1 MVTDDLRREFDQF
14 WHAHHDTPLAGRDVI
29 LSSICPQVYGLFIV
43 RAGLTCTAVKDGGE
57 WMLEAGALV
66 LADSITSHD
75 RASIHEA
82 MEQQTLSVAKAGLV
96 CQLNTRTTVFAVT
109 NPKGRRFDII
119 LVLLDT
125 VHKERSSDMRNAA
138 RTTIRLLESLTR
150 ISQDAVVAVYI
161 TETSKSA
168 DSMLG
173 YESVLHKS
181 FSADPTT
188 EYYQHEHVIL
198 THLVLTELATTPPPS
213 TSPRNPST
221 TAPVSQ
227 QPTHISSQVGGQH
240 GHQPRGMHGL
250 MCRLWGY
257 SINRLGRLEQR
268 KPRDGAKLWRPTEAA
283 KYLDS
288 NSSVYLMVIRFNA
301 TQEDRMT
308 SYPNGFR
315 ECWGDYREEED
326 LEVASQQLYKH
337 QKSLP
342 KLPVPSL
349 ADTCALYLQTVR
361 PLTTDAE
368 FVATKAAVHAFLKG
382 PLGPVLQK
390 RLEARAASRPNSS
403 YLAEWWN
410 TLGYLHVRDPVVFN
424 VSYFFHFSDSVH
436 LAQRSQVGRAAS
448 LLVASMAFRNQV
460 ASGTRPPET
469 LGKGQTPLCST
480 AYKYMF
486 NACRI
491 PRRDADSYR
500 IYDPS
505 THHHV
510 VVMRHNKFFKVHQGP
525 TPLSFLEWTSIL
537 THILDVAGS
546 IESSVGV
553 LSSENRDV
561 WADARTQLLADGNAA
576 TLRDIESAVLLL
588 CLDDDAPTSRTDVSR
603 ALWHG
608 NGRNRFYDKC
618 IQLVVFGNGK
628 AGLLAEHSMLD
639 GMAMSVYADFILTG
653 LHKQTIDLGD
663 TTLTHAALVAR
674 LPAVTPLKVHM
685 SAATLQ
691 AIASA
696 ERTFDATVAGHD
708 VHVESFFG
716 YGNHAIK
723 SFQCSPDAFVQM
735 AIQLAAGLCRDAC
748 NAHVKYMK
756 IAAQSKGVDRHLLGL
771 RLCLQPGES
780 AAL

>member
-1 MVTDDLRREFDQF
+1 
-14 WHAHHDTPLAGRDVI
+14 
-29 LSSICPQVYGLFIV
+29 
-43 RAGLTCTAVKDGGE
+43 
-57 WMLEAGALV
+57 
-66 LADSITSHD
+66 
-75 RASIHEA
+75 
-82 MEQQTLSVAKAGLV
+82 
-96 CQLNTRTTVFAVT
+96 
-109 NPKGRRFDII
+109 
-119 LVLLDT
+119 
-125 VHKERSSDMRNAA
+125 
-138 RTTIRLLESLTR
+138 
-150 ISQDAVVAVYI
+150 
-161 TETSKSA
+161 
-168 DSMLG
+168 
-173 YESVLHKS
+173 
-181 FSADPTT
+181 
-188 EYYQHEHVIL
+188 
-198 THLVLTELATTPPPS
+198 
-213 TSPRNPST
+213 
-221 TAPVSQ
+221 
-227 QPTHISSQVGGQH
+227 
-240 GHQPRGMHGL
+240 
-250 MCRLWGY
+250 
-257 SINRLGRLEQR
+257 
-268 KPRDGAKLWRPTEAA
+268 
-283 KYLDS
+283 
-288 NSSVYLMVIRFNA
+288 
-301 TQEDRMT
+301 MT

-663 TTLTHAALVAR
+663 TTLTHAALLAR

-735 AIQLAAGLCRDAC
+735 AIQLAGRKHWGKSVATYEASQVRVFLHGRTETTRSCSSASHAFANMMVQTSPVDQLSVKVTLGLLLYPYDKPYCFFTAQAGLCRDAC

-780 AAL
+780 AALFDDPVFARSKYWQISTSHLTHDLFDGWGWGEVVPDGVGIAYSIKKNSVHFNIACRKAIEGQPSVARSFGHLLEESLLEMRHVMEADQALKLTAKL